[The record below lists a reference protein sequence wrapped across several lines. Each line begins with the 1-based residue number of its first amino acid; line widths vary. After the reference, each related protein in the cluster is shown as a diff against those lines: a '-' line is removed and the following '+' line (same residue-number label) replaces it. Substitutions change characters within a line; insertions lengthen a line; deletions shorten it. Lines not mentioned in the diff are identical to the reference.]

1 MSSSSSTKETSLYD
15 KIKLKPTIQN
25 TNINHGLISRGKYGI
40 RTAEGTA
47 SYNQNLINISKEGT
61 MQWKDY
67 EKEIHRKFQSSK
79 RAYRVLSLAEASMQ
93 PRSGPMNFAMGREC
107 PVEVGLVMFV
117 LDRAKFRD

>member
-67 EKEIHRKFQSSK
+67 EKEIDWLKVGGTGLSIGGISFQGGGK
-79 RAYRVLSLAEASMQ
+79 KQL
-93 PRSGPMNFAMGREC
+93 P
-107 PVEVGLVMFV
+107 PVSPIVNNNNRRRRPGQ
-117 LDRAKFRD
+117 